1 MMHPKYT
8 SPDAIK
14 ITDFL
19 WSGKMLTASLVWAW
33 VDQRNGNLHSK
44 FVSGTDSAPTPGVF
58 GA

>member
-14 ITDFL
+14 TTDFQ
-19 WSGKMLTASLVWAW
+19 WSGKMLTASLVCAW

-44 FVSGTDSAPTPGVF
+44 FVSGTGSPSTPGVF

>member
-14 ITDFL
+14 ITDFQ
-19 WSGKMLTASLVWAW
+19 WSGKMLTASLEWAL
-33 VDQRNGNLHSK
+33 VDLRDGDLHSK
-44 FVSGTDSAPTPGVF
+44 FVPGDNSASSPGVF